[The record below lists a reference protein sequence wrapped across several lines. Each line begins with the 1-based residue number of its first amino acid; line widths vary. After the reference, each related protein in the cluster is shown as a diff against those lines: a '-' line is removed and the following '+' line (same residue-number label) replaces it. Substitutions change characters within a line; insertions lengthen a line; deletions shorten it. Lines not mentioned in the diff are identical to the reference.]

1 MNTRSRLC
9 RAPRAFHGRE
19 NGQIVILAAFFLV
32 IGLSFAAIVIDVGR
46 FMHGR
51 QQVQNAVDAAAL
63 AAAQELPDHGST
75 AQTIANQY
83 LDANDPDLD
92 AAQKSITFRCIVG
105 DRDHNG
111 QPDATDIPAVCNPGA
126 GAHFTC
132 HGDICVSPCDFSGAS
147 NKCNTVVVGANKDVP
162 FLIAPI
168 FNMFQASTGNVRAA
182 ACRGA
187 CGGPPTI
194 PVDLVVIIDRTSSM
208 SSSDVTNAR
217 NAANAI
223 LSLYNPARSGL
234 ASGYWALAAPAARA
248 AGHRPYMRWPLPQPR
263 PPTRSQLG
271 PDWPERNWSAYFNE
285 AYVNASGTPVASSH
299 LEKGIT
305 CFNTSSTGTDLA
317 SPVTAAANYLRSN
330 GRSTAK
336 KGIILE
342 TDGSPNG
349 STCLAAY
356 NAAQAAKTGSPP
368 IEIFTIGFGLTTSD
382 KCPDTS
388 GSYKNKSVVQL
399 LADMATSS
407 INNGCVD
414 AENTD
419 GDHFFCLP
427 KTSQLASIF
436 QIAAAN
442 LAAGCP
448 TDPGSRLTACVR
460 AFGAASSRG
469 QHQVPLLDL
478 QRRR

>member
-1 MNTRSRLC
+1 MNARSWLRHAL
-9 RAPRAFHGRE
+9 RAFHRRE
-19 NGQIVILAAFFLV
+19 KGQIIIVAAFSMV
-32 IGLSFAAIVIDVGR
+32 IALSFAAIVIDVGR

-51 QQVQNAVDAAAL
+51 QLVQNAVDAAAL

-83 LDANDPDLD
+83 LDGNDPGLD
-92 AAQKSITFRCIVG
+92 PAQKSITFRCIVG

-132 HGDICVSPCDFSGAS
+132 HGDICVSPCDFSSQS
-147 NKCNTVVVGANKDVP
+147 NKCNTVVVGASKDVP
-162 FLIAPI
+162 FFIAPI
-168 FNMFQASTGNVRAA
+168 FDMFQASTGNVRAA

-187 CGGPPTI
+187 CGGPPTG

-208 SSSDVTNAR
+208 SSADVTNAR

-223 LSLYNPARSGL
+223 LSLYNPAAQWVGLGLLGSSSASTSCSGSPTVHVMA
-234 ASGYWALAAPAARA
+234 ASSATTNWVPISLSGTGAPI
-248 AGHRPYMRWPLPQPR
+248 
-263 PPTRSQLG
+263 
-271 PDWPERNWSAYFNE
+271 NE

-317 SPVTAAANYLRSN
+317 LPVTAAANYLRSN
-330 GRSTAK
+330 GRSNAK

-356 NAAQAAKTGSPP
+356 NAAQGAKTGSPP
-368 IEIFTIGFGLTTSD
+368 IEVFTIGFGLTTSD

-388 GSYKNKSVVQL
+388 GSYKNVSVVQL

-436 QIAAAN
+436 QMAAAN
-442 LAAGCP
+442 LAAGA
-448 TDPGSRLTACVR
+448 RLI
-460 AFGAASSRG
+460 
-469 QHQVPLLDL
+469 QVPD
-478 QRRR
+478 